1 MAECAEFESETIV
14 SEEEKLSLI
23 GHEIG
28 HEPLQKGSLWAKIL
42 VATTTLLLACSIAFY
57 VFMYLKA
64 PSDHACERLN
74 WAWSKYNLAGNAIPA
89 D

>member
-1 MAECAEFESETIV
+1 MAECAEFQSETIV

-28 HEPLQKGSLWAKIL
+28 QEPLQNANLWAKII
-42 VATTTLLLACSIAFY
+42 VAGTTLLLACSIAFY

-64 PSDHACERLN
+64 PSDHACESLN
-74 WAWSKYNLAGNAIPA
+74 WAWSKKYSCRQYNTS
-89 D
+89 